1 MCLLT
6 CGYDWRVPDPFID
19 LHAHSSVS
27 DGTEPPADLVRAA
40 AAAGLDAVALTDHDT
55 TAGWADAADAAREL
69 PLTLV
74 PGLELST
81 RIGYRSVHVLGYL
94 VDPDDAALSAET
106 DRIRDGRL
114 SRAHRMVDRIGE
126 DHPITWRDVLAQASP
141 GATIGRPH
149 IADALVARG
158 LEPDRS
164 AAFRGILHPASGY
177 YEPHDAPTPLRGVE
191 LIRAAGGVPV
201 IAHPAATSRGIVIDE
216 AGLRELVDAG
226 LGGLE
231 VDHRE
236 NLAHGKR
243 TLLEWADRYGLF
255 VTGSSDYHGTG
266 KPNRLGEHRTSRRA
280 FDEILSQ
287 ATGSA
292 PVVGPG
298 SRLP

>member
-1 MCLLT
+1 
-6 CGYDWRVPDPFID
+6 VPDPFID

-27 DGTEPPADLVRAA
+27 DGTERPAELVRAA

-55 TAGWADAADAAREL
+55 TAGWADATTAALEL
-69 PLTLV
+69 PLTLL

-94 VDPDDAALSAET
+94 VDPEHPGLVEET
-106 DRIRDGRL
+106 TRIRDGRL
-114 SRAHRMVDRIGE
+114 SRARRMVDRIAE
-126 DHPITWRDVLAQASP
+126 DHPITWADVLAQSSP

-158 LEPDRS
+158 LESDRS

-177 YEPHDAPTPLRGVE
+177 YEPHEAPSPLRGVE
-191 LIRAAGGVPV
+191 LIRQAGGVPV
-201 IAHPAATSRGIVIDE
+201 IAHPAASSRGIVIDE
-216 AGLRELVDAG
+216 PMLRSLVDAG

-243 TLLEWADRYGLF
+243 TLLDWATRYDLF

-266 KPNRLGEHRTSRRA
+266 KPNRLGEHRTARVS
-280 FDEILSQ
+280 FDAIVAQ

-298 SRLP
+298 SRLS

>member
-1 MCLLT
+1 M
-6 CGYDWRVPDPFID
+6 PDPFID

-27 DGTEPPADLVRAA
+27 DGTERPAELVRAA

-55 TAGWADAADAAREL
+55 TAGWADATAAAREL
-69 PLTLV
+69 PLTLL

-94 VDPDDAALSAET
+94 VDPEHPGLVEET
-106 DRIRDGRL
+106 TRIRDGRL
-114 SRAHRMVDRIGE
+114 SRAHRMVDRIAE
-126 DHPITWRDVLAQASP
+126 DHPITWADVLAQSSP

-158 LEPDRS
+158 LESDRS

-177 YEPHDAPTPLRGVE
+177 YEPHEAPSPLRGVE
-191 LIRAAGGVPV
+191 LIRHAGGVPV
-201 IAHPAATSRGIVIDE
+201 IAHPAASSRGIVIDE
-216 AGLRELVDAG
+216 PMLRDLVDAG

-243 TLLEWADRYGLF
+243 TLLDWATRYGLF

-266 KPNRLGEHRTSRRA
+266 KPNRLGEHRTARVS
-280 FDEILSQ
+280 FDAIVSE

-298 SRLP
+298 SRLS

>member
-1 MCLLT
+1 
-6 CGYDWRVPDPFID
+6 VPDPFID

-27 DGTEPPADLVRAA
+27 DGTERPAELVRAA

-55 TAGWADAADAAREL
+55 TAGWVDATTAALEL
-69 PLTLV
+69 PLTLL

-94 VDPDDAALSAET
+94 VDPEHPGLVEET
-106 DRIRDGRL
+106 TRIRDGRL
-114 SRAHRMVDRIGE
+114 SRAHRMVDRIAE
-126 DHPITWRDVLAQASP
+126 DHPITWADVLAQSSP

-158 LEPDRS
+158 LESDRS

-177 YEPHDAPTPLRGVE
+177 YEPHEAPSPLRGVE
-191 LIRAAGGVPV
+191 LIRQAGGVPV
-201 IAHPAATSRGIVIDE
+201 IAHPAASSRGIVIDE
-216 AGLRELVDAG
+216 PMLRSLVDAG

-243 TLLEWADRYGLF
+243 TLLDWATRYDLF

-266 KPNRLGEHRTSRRA
+266 KPNRLGEHRTARVS
-280 FDEILSQ
+280 FDAIVAQ

-298 SRLP
+298 SRLS

>member
-1 MCLLT
+1 M
-6 CGYDWRVPDPFID
+6 PDPFID
-19 LHAHSSVS
+19 LHTHSSVS
-27 DGTEPPADLVRAA
+27 DGTERPAELVRAA
-40 AAAGLDAVALTDHDT
+40 TAAGLDVVALTDHDT
-55 TAGWADAADAAREL
+55 TAGWAEAGTAAAEQ
-69 PLTLV
+69 PIVLV

-81 RIGYRSVHVLGYL
+81 RVGHRSVHVLGYL
-94 VDPDDAALSAET
+94 VDPDDPDLVEET
-106 DRIRDGRL
+106 ARIRDGRL
-114 SRAHRMVDRIGE
+114 SRAHRMVDRIGA
-126 DHPITWRDVLAQASP
+126 DHPLTWDDVLAQASP

-177 YEPHDAPTPLRGVE
+177 YEPHEAPTPLRGVE

-201 IAHPAATSRGIVIDE
+201 IAHPAASSRGIVIDE
-216 AGLRELVDAG
+216 PALRELVEAG

-236 NLAHGKR
+236 NVAHGKR

-266 KPNRLGEHRTSRRA
+266 KPNRLGEHRTSLRA
-280 FDEILSQ
+280 LETVLAQ

-298 SRLP
+298 ARLG

>member
-1 MCLLT
+1 M
-6 CGYDWRVPDPFID
+6 PDPFID

-27 DGTEPPADLVRAA
+27 DGTERPAALVAAA
-40 AAAGLDAVALTDHDT
+40 AAAGLDGVALTDHDT
-55 TAGWADAADAAREL
+55 TAGWDEAIAAVRDR
-69 PLTLV
+69 PMTLV

-81 RIGYRSVHVLGYL
+81 RVGYRSVHVLGYL
-94 VDPDDAALSAET
+94 VDPSDPGLVEET
-106 DRIRDGRL
+106 TRIRDGRFA
-114 SRAHRMVDRIGE
+114 RARRMVERIGR
-126 DHPITWRDVLAQASP
+126 DHPITWDDVIAQASD

-201 IAHPAATSRGIVIDE
+201 IAHPAASSRGIVIDE
-216 AGLRELVDAG
+216 PALRELVDAG

-243 TLLEWADRYGLF
+243 TLLDWAKRYGLF

-266 KPNRLGEHRTSRRA
+266 KPNRFGEHRTARVS
-280 FDEILSQ
+280 FDAIVEQ

-292 PVVGPG
+292 PVHGAG
-298 SRLP
+298 SRLA

>member
-1 MCLLT
+1 MV
-6 CGYDWRVPDPFID
+6 DVPDPFID

-27 DGTEPPADLVRAA
+27 DGTERPAALVAAA
-40 AAAGLDAVALTDHDT
+40 AAAGLDGVALTDHDT
-55 TAGWADAADAAREL
+55 TAGWDEATAAVRDR
-69 PLTLV
+69 PMTLV

-81 RIGYRSVHVLGYL
+81 RVGYRSVHVLGYL
-94 VDPDDAALSAET
+94 VDPSDPGLVEET
-106 DRIRDGRL
+106 TRIRDGRFA
-114 SRAHRMVDRIGE
+114 RARRMVDRIGR
-126 DHPITWRDVLAQASP
+126 DHPITWDDVIAQASD

-201 IAHPAATSRGIVIDE
+201 IAHPAASSRGIVIDE
-216 AGLRELVDAG
+216 PALRELVDAG

-243 TLLEWADRYGLF
+243 TLLDWAERYGLF

-266 KPNRLGEHRTSRRA
+266 KPNRFGEHRTARVS
-280 FDEILSQ
+280 FDAIVEQ

-292 PVVGPG
+292 PVHGVG
-298 SRLP
+298 SRLA

>member
-1 MCLLT
+1 VDSI
-6 CGYDWRVPDPFID
+6 GHVPDPFID

-27 DGTEPPADLVRAA
+27 DGTERPAELVRAA

-55 TAGWADAADAAREL
+55 TAGWADATAAAREL
-69 PLTLV
+69 PLTLL

-81 RIGYRSVHVLGYL
+81 RIGFRSVHVLGYL
-94 VDPDDAALSAET
+94 VDPEHPGLVEET
-106 DRIRDGRL
+106 TRIRDGRL
-114 SRAHRMVDRIGE
+114 SRAHRMVDRIAE
-126 DHPITWRDVLAQASP
+126 DHPITWADVLAQSSP

-158 LEPDRS
+158 LESDRS

-177 YEPHDAPTPLRGVE
+177 YEPHEAPSPLRGVE
-191 LIRAAGGVPV
+191 LIRQAGGVPV
-201 IAHPAATSRGIVIDE
+201 IAHPAASSRGIVIDE
-216 AGLRELVDAG
+216 PMLRDLVDAG

-243 TLLEWADRYGLF
+243 TLLDWASRYGLF

-266 KPNRLGEHRTSRRA
+266 KPNRLGEHRTARVSFEA
-280 FDEILSQ
+280 IVSE

-298 SRLP
+298 SRLA

>member
-1 MCLLT
+1 ME
-6 CGYDWRVPDPFID
+6 DVPDPFID

-27 DGTEPPADLVRAA
+27 DGTERPADLVAAA
-40 AAAGLDAVALTDHDT
+40 AAAGLDGVALTDHDT
-55 TAGWADAADAAREL
+55 TAGWDEAISAVRDRPMSL
-69 PLTLV
+69 L

-81 RIGYRSVHVLGYL
+81 RVGHRSVHVLGYL
-94 VDPDDAALSAET
+94 VDPADDALVAET
-106 DRIRDGRL
+106 ARIRDGRFA
-114 SRAHRMVDRIGE
+114 RARRMVERIGR
-126 DHPITWRDVLAQASP
+126 DHPITWEDVLAQARA

-177 YEPHDAPTPLRGVE
+177 YEPHEAPTPLRGVE
-191 LIRAAGGVPV
+191 LIRGAGGVPV
-201 IAHPAATSRGIVIDE
+201 IAHPAASSRGIVIDE
-216 AGLRELVDAG
+216 PMLREVVDAG

-243 TLLEWADRYGLF
+243 TLLDWAERYDLF

-266 KPNRLGEHRTSRRA
+266 KPNRFGEHRTARA
-280 FDEILSQ
+280 SFDAIVDQ

-292 PVVGPG
+292 PVHGPG
-298 SRLP
+298 SRLA

>member
-1 MCLLT
+1 M
-6 CGYDWRVPDPFID
+6 DSIVDVPDPFID

-27 DGTEPPADLVRAA
+27 DGTERPAELVRAA

-55 TAGWADAADAAREL
+55 TAGWADASESARAL
-69 PLTLV
+69 PLTLL

-81 RIGYRSVHVLGYL
+81 RIGFRSVHVLGYL
-94 VDPDDAALSAET
+94 VDPQDPGLVEET

-114 SRAHRMVDRIGE
+114 SRAHRMVDRIGA
-126 DHPITWRDVLAQASP
+126 DHPITWADVLAQASP

-158 LEPDRS
+158 LESDRS

-177 YEPHDAPTPLRGVE
+177 YEPHEAPSPLRGVE
-191 LIRAAGGVPV
+191 LIRRAGGVPV
-201 IAHPAATSRGIVIDE
+201 IAHPAASSRGIVIDE
-216 AGLRELVDAG
+216 PMLRDLVDAG

-243 TLLEWADRYGLF
+243 TLLDWASRYGLF

-266 KPNRLGEHRTSRRA
+266 KPNRLGEHRTARAA
-280 FDEILSQ
+280 FDTILSE

-298 SRLP
+298 SRLS

>member
-1 MCLLT
+1 
-6 CGYDWRVPDPFID
+6 VPDPFID

-27 DGTEPPADLVRAA
+27 DGTERPAELVRAA

-55 TAGWADAADAAREL
+55 TAGWADATAAALEL
-69 PLTLV
+69 PLTLL

-94 VDPDDAALSAET
+94 VDPEHPGLVEET
-106 DRIRDGRL
+106 TRIRDGRL
-114 SRAHRMVDRIGE
+114 SRAHRMVDRIAE
-126 DHPITWRDVLAQASP
+126 DHPITWADVLAQSSP

-158 LEPDRS
+158 LESDRS

-177 YEPHDAPTPLRGVE
+177 YEPHEAPSPLRGVE
-191 LIRAAGGVPV
+191 LIRQAGGVPV
-201 IAHPAATSRGIVIDE
+201 IAHPAASSRGIVIDE
-216 AGLRELVDAG
+216 PMLRSLVDAG

-243 TLLEWADRYGLF
+243 TLLDWATRYDLF

-266 KPNRLGEHRTSRRA
+266 KPNRLGEHRTARVS
-280 FDEILSQ
+280 FDAIVAQ

-298 SRLP
+298 SRLS

>member
-1 MCLLT
+1 M
-6 CGYDWRVPDPFID
+6 PDPFID

-27 DGTEPPADLVRAA
+27 DGTERPAALVAAA
-40 AAAGLDAVALTDHDT
+40 AAAGLDGVALTDHDT
-55 TAGWADAADAAREL
+55 TAGWDDAIAAVRDR
-69 PLTLV
+69 PMTLV

-81 RIGYRSVHVLGYL
+81 RVGYRSVHVLGYL
-94 VDPDDAALSAET
+94 VDPSDPGLVEET
-106 DRIRDGRL
+106 TRIRDGRFA
-114 SRAHRMVDRIGE
+114 RARRMVERIGR
-126 DHPITWRDVLAQASP
+126 DHPITWDDVIAQASD

-201 IAHPAATSRGIVIDE
+201 IAHPAASSRGIVIDE
-216 AGLRELVDAG
+216 PALRELVDAG

-243 TLLEWADRYGLF
+243 TLLDWAERYGLF

-266 KPNRLGEHRTSRRA
+266 KPNRFGEHRTARVS
-280 FDEILSQ
+280 FDAIVEQ

-292 PVVGPG
+292 PVHGAG
-298 SRLP
+298 SRLA

>member
-1 MCLLT
+1 V
-6 CGYDWRVPDPFID
+6 DSIVDVPDPFID

-27 DGTEPPADLVRAA
+27 DGTEQPAELVRAA

-55 TAGWADAADAAREL
+55 TAGWADASGSAREL
-69 PLTLV
+69 PLTLL

-81 RIGYRSVHVLGYL
+81 RIGFRSVHVLGYL
-94 VDPDDAALSAET
+94 VDPHDPGLVEET
-106 DRIRDGRL
+106 DRIRSGRL

-126 DHPITWRDVLAQASP
+126 DHPITWADVLAQASP

-158 LEPDRS
+158 LESDRS

-177 YEPHDAPTPLRGVE
+177 YEPHEAPSPLRGVE
-191 LIRAAGGVPV
+191 LIRQAGGVPV
-201 IAHPAATSRGIVIDE
+201 IAHPAASSRGIVIDE
-216 AGLRELVDAG
+216 PMLRDLVDAG

-243 TLLEWADRYGLF
+243 TLLDWASRYGLF

-266 KPNRLGEHRTSRRA
+266 KPNRLGEHRTARAA
-280 FDEILSQ
+280 FDAILSE

-298 SRLP
+298 SRLS

>member
-1 MCLLT
+1 M
-6 CGYDWRVPDPFID
+6 PDPFID

-27 DGTEPPADLVRAA
+27 DGTERPAELVRAA

-55 TAGWADAADAAREL
+55 TAGWADATAAALGL
-69 PLTLV
+69 PLTLL

-94 VDPDDAALSAET
+94 VDPEHPGLVEET
-106 DRIRDGRL
+106 TRIRDGRL
-114 SRAHRMVDRIGE
+114 SRAHRMVDRIAE
-126 DHPITWRDVLAQASP
+126 DHPITWADVLAQSSP

-158 LEPDRS
+158 LESDRS

-177 YEPHDAPTPLRGVE
+177 YEPHEAPSPLRGVE
-191 LIRAAGGVPV
+191 LIRQAGGVPV
-201 IAHPAATSRGIVIDE
+201 IAHPAASSRGIVIDE
-216 AGLRELVDAG
+216 PMLRSLVDAG

-243 TLLEWADRYGLF
+243 TLLDWATRYDLF

-266 KPNRLGEHRTSRRA
+266 KPNRLGEHRTARVS
-280 FDEILSQ
+280 FDAIVAQ

-292 PVVGPG
+292 PVVGSG
-298 SRLP
+298 SRLS

>member
-1 MCLLT
+1 M
-6 CGYDWRVPDPFID
+6 DDVPDPFID

-27 DGTEPPADLVRAA
+27 DGTERPAELVAAA
-40 AAAGLDAVALTDHDT
+40 AAAGLDGVALTDHDT
-55 TAGWADAADAAREL
+55 TAGWDEAAAAVRDRPMSL
-69 PLTLV
+69 L

-81 RIGYRSVHVLGYL
+81 RVGHRSVHVLGYL
-94 VDPDDAALSAET
+94 VDPADEALVEET
-106 DRIRDGRL
+106 ARIRDGRF
-114 SRAHRMVDRIGE
+114 SRARRMVERIGQ
-126 DHPITWRDVLAQASP
+126 DHPITWSDVLAQSSD

-201 IAHPAATSRGIVIDE
+201 IAHPAASSRGIVIDE
-216 AGLRELVDAG
+216 PMLRELVDAG

-243 TLLEWADRYGLF
+243 TLLDWAERYGLL

-266 KPNRLGEHRTSRRA
+266 KPNRFGEHRTARVA
-280 FDEILSQ
+280 FDSIVSQ

-292 PVVGPG
+292 PVHGAG
-298 SRLP
+298 SRLA

>member
-1 MCLLT
+1 M
-6 CGYDWRVPDPFID
+6 DSIVDVPDPFID

-27 DGTEPPADLVRAA
+27 DGTERPAELVRAA

-55 TAGWADAADAAREL
+55 TAGWADASESARAL
-69 PLTLV
+69 PLTLL

-81 RIGYRSVHVLGYL
+81 RIGFRSVHVLGYL
-94 VDPDDAALSAET
+94 VDPQDPGLVEET

-114 SRAHRMVDRIGE
+114 ARAHRMVDRIGE
-126 DHPITWRDVLAQASP
+126 DHPITWADVLAQASP

-158 LEPDRS
+158 LESDRS

-177 YEPHDAPTPLRGVE
+177 YEPHEAPSPLRGVE
-191 LIRAAGGVPV
+191 LIRQAGGVPV
-201 IAHPAATSRGIVIDE
+201 IAHPAASSRGIVIDE
-216 AGLRELVDAG
+216 PMLRDLVDAG

-243 TLLEWADRYGLF
+243 TLLDWASRYGLF

-266 KPNRLGEHRTSRRA
+266 KPNRLGEHRTARAA
-280 FDEILSQ
+280 FDTILSE

-298 SRLP
+298 SRLS

>member
-1 MCLLT
+1 
-6 CGYDWRVPDPFID
+6 VPDPFID

-27 DGTEPPADLVRAA
+27 DGTERPAELVRAA

-55 TAGWADAADAAREL
+55 TAGWADATTAALEL
-69 PLTLV
+69 PLTLL

-94 VDPDDAALSAET
+94 VDPEHPGLVEET
-106 DRIRDGRL
+106 TRIRDGRL
-114 SRAHRMVDRIGE
+114 SRAHRMVDRIAE
-126 DHPITWRDVLAQASP
+126 DHPITWADVLAQSSP

-158 LEPDRS
+158 LESDRS

-177 YEPHDAPTPLRGVE
+177 YEPHEAPSPLRGVE
-191 LIRAAGGVPV
+191 LIRQAGGVPV
-201 IAHPAATSRGIVIDE
+201 IAHPAASSRGIVIDE
-216 AGLRELVDAG
+216 PMLRSLVDAG

-243 TLLEWADRYGLF
+243 TLLDWATRYDLF

-266 KPNRLGEHRTSRRA
+266 KPNRLGEHRTARVS
-280 FDEILSQ
+280 FDAIVAQ

-292 PVVGPG
+292 PVVGSG
-298 SRLP
+298 SRLS

>member
-1 MCLLT
+1 M
-6 CGYDWRVPDPFID
+6 PDPFID

-27 DGTEPPADLVRAA
+27 DGTERPAELVRAA

-55 TAGWADAADAAREL
+55 TAGWVDATTAALEL
-69 PLTLV
+69 PLTLL

-94 VDPDDAALSAET
+94 VDPEHPGLVEET
-106 DRIRDGRL
+106 TRIRDGRL
-114 SRAHRMVDRIGE
+114 SRAHRMVDRIAE
-126 DHPITWRDVLAQASP
+126 DHPITWADVLAQSSP

-158 LEPDRS
+158 LESDRS

-177 YEPHDAPTPLRGVE
+177 YEPHEAPSPLRGVE
-191 LIRAAGGVPV
+191 LIRQAGGVPV
-201 IAHPAATSRGIVIDE
+201 IAHPAASSRGIVIDE
-216 AGLRELVDAG
+216 PMLRSLVDAG

-243 TLLEWADRYGLF
+243 TLLDWATRYDLF

-266 KPNRLGEHRTSRRA
+266 KPNRLGEHRTARVS
-280 FDEILSQ
+280 FDAIVAQ

-292 PVVGPG
+292 PVVGSG
-298 SRLP
+298 SRLS

>member
-1 MCLLT
+1 M
-6 CGYDWRVPDPFID
+6 PDPFID

-27 DGTEPPADLVRAA
+27 DGTEPPAELVAAA
-40 AAAGLDAVALTDHDT
+40 AAAGLDGVALTDHDT
-55 TAGWADAADAAREL
+55 TAGWDEAIAAVREL
-69 PLTLV
+69 PMSLL

-81 RIGYRSVHVLGYL
+81 RVGYRSVHVLGYL
-94 VDPDDAALSAET
+94 PDPADDALVAET
-106 DRIRDGRL
+106 TRIRDGRFA
-114 SRAHRMVDRIGE
+114 RARRMVERIGR
-126 DHPITWRDVLAQASP
+126 DHPITWDDVIAQASE

-177 YEPHDAPTPLRGVE
+177 YEPHDAPSPLRGVE

-201 IAHPAATSRGIVIDE
+201 IAHPAASSRGIVIDE
-216 AGLRELVDAG
+216 PALRDLVDAG

-236 NLAHGKR
+236 NLADGKR
-243 TLLEWADRYGLF
+243 TLLDWADRYGLF
-255 VTGSSDYHGTG
+255 VTGSSDYHGNG
-266 KPNRLGEHRTSRRA
+266 KPNRLGEHRTARVA
-280 FDEILSQ
+280 FDAIVSQ

-292 PVVGPG
+292 PVHGPG
-298 SRLP
+298 ARLA

>member
-1 MCLLT
+1 M
-6 CGYDWRVPDPFID
+6 PDPFID

-27 DGTEPPADLVRAA
+27 DGTEQPAELVRAA

-55 TAGWADAADAAREL
+55 TAGWADASGSAREL
-69 PLTLV
+69 PLTLL

-81 RIGYRSVHVLGYL
+81 RIGFRSVHVLGYL
-94 VDPDDAALSAET
+94 VDPHDPGLVEET
-106 DRIRDGRL
+106 DRIRSGRL

-126 DHPITWRDVLAQASP
+126 DHPITWADVLAQASP

-158 LEPDRS
+158 LESDRS

-177 YEPHDAPTPLRGVE
+177 YEPHEAPSPLRGVE
-191 LIRAAGGVPV
+191 LIRQAGGVPV
-201 IAHPAATSRGIVIDE
+201 IAHPAASSRGIVIDE
-216 AGLRELVDAG
+216 PMLRDLVDAG

-243 TLLEWADRYGLF
+243 TLLDWASRYGLF

-266 KPNRLGEHRTSRRA
+266 KPNRLGEHRTARAA
-280 FDEILSQ
+280 FDAILSE

-298 SRLP
+298 SRLS

>member
-1 MCLLT
+1 M
-6 CGYDWRVPDPFID
+6 PDPFID

-27 DGTEPPADLVRAA
+27 DGTERPAELVRAA

-55 TAGWADAADAAREL
+55 TAGWADASESARAL
-69 PLTLV
+69 PLTLL

-81 RIGYRSVHVLGYL
+81 RIGFRSVHVLGYL
-94 VDPDDAALSAET
+94 VDPQDPGLVEET

-114 SRAHRMVDRIGE
+114 SRAHRMVDRIGA
-126 DHPITWRDVLAQASP
+126 DHPITWADVLAQASP

-158 LEPDRS
+158 LESDRS

-177 YEPHDAPTPLRGVE
+177 YEPHEAPSPLRGVE
-191 LIRAAGGVPV
+191 LIRQAGGVPV
-201 IAHPAATSRGIVIDE
+201 IAHPAASSRGIVIDE
-216 AGLRELVDAG
+216 PMLRDLVDAG

-243 TLLEWADRYGLF
+243 TLLDWASRYGLF

-266 KPNRLGEHRTSRRA
+266 KPNRLGEHRTARAA
-280 FDEILSQ
+280 FDTILSE

-298 SRLP
+298 SRLS